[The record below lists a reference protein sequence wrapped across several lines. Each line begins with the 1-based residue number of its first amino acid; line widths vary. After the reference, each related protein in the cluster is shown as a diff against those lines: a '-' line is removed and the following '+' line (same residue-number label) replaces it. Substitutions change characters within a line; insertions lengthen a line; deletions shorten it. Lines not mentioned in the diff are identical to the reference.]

1 MPSQVGQ
8 VNSTTPRSIS
18 SYMVEKVAK
27 NLLMFVQLGSGQ
39 TMASLQ
45 RLSKILF
52 LSCRGHHVEVFSVGI
67 TMLQPSQS

>member
-1 MPSQVGQ
+1 
-8 VNSTTPRSIS
+8 
-18 SYMVEKVAK
+18 MVEKVAK
-27 NLLMFVQLGSGQ
+27 NLMMFVQLGSGQ